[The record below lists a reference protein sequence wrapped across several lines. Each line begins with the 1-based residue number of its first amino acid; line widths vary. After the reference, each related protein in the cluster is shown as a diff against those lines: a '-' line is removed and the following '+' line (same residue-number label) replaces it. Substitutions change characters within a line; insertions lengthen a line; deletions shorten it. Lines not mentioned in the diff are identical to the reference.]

1 MLSKIKNDIKQQNIA
16 PLYLLYGTESFL
28 INETRQFIIS
38 HAISPDEVE
47 FNISQY
53 DLEETPIELAIEDAE
68 TLPFLGEKK
77 IVVLKNPVFLTAEK
91 TKEKIEHHVNALE
104 RYIESPSPFTV
115 LIFIA
120 NYEKLDERKKI
131 TKLLKKHAVV
141 LEAKKF
147 NDEEIKSWLKGMVK
161 SYQLKISEEAAELL
175 IGLIGPNLTM
185 LANEL
190 EKISLFVDDEEINE
204 EVIYKVVSKSLEQ
217 NIFSLVDYVI
227 KKDVKKAIEL
237 YQDLLKVNEDPIKI
251 FAILANQF
259 RMIYQTKAY
268 IEKGYSP
275 QQIAS
280 YLKIHP
286 YRIKIA
292 SQQAKLFKE
301 QELLRVINELANAD
315 YDMKTG
321 RGNKERILELILL
334 KL

>member
-1 MLSKIKNDIKQQNIA
+1 VLSKIKNDIKQQNIA

>member
-91 TKEKIEHHVNALE
+91 TKEKIEHHVKALE

-120 NYEKLDERKKI
+120 NYEKLDDRKKI

-147 NDEEIKSWLKGMVK
+147 NDEEIKSWLKGLVK

-251 FAILANQF
+251 LAILANQF

-280 YLKIHP
+280 YLKVHP

-301 QELLRVINELANAD
+301 QELLRVINELADAD

>member
-1 MLSKIKNDIKQQNIA
+1 VLSKIKNDIKQQNIA

-91 TKEKIEHHVNALE
+91 TKEKIEHHVKALE

-120 NYEKLDERKKI
+120 NYEKLDDRKKI

-147 NDEEIKSWLKGMVK
+147 NDEEIKSWLKGLVK

-251 FAILANQF
+251 LAILANQF

-280 YLKIHP
+280 YLKVHP

-301 QELLRVINELANAD
+301 QELLRVINELADAD

>member
-1 MLSKIKNDIKQQNIA
+1 VLSKIKNDIKQQNIA

-38 HAISPDEVE
+38 HTISPDEVE

-175 IGLIGPNLTM
+175 LGLIGPNLTM

-251 FAILANQF
+251 LAILANQF

-301 QELLRVINELANAD
+301 QELLCVINELANAD